1 MLLSVAR
8 EVKGQYVTSID
19 YQEVVKKRFYIGNDT
34 ETSGL
39 LLDSV
44 FCNMQ
49 RTSLFEYKDTI
60 FFQISHSL
68 QEENHVN

>member
-60 FFQISHSL
+60 FFQISLSL